1 LVADDTT
8 ISYYKEKSDWSEGP
22 ACGIASKPQG
32 VINFSQ
38 IFEITHHEDP
48 AKCTNISNRYPKN
61 ATHFCLHILTKERTF
76 NIVGFAS
83 EKDAQRWTETLKLA
97 LRFYNIRKNAKK
109 ILRDRSEG
117 VEVLSTEKLRKTME
131 IPFDK
136 NEIEEQMLFGPNEKQ
151 EKKRSPT
158 GNDLQK
164 SIKSYNKNENGEH
177 ITIRESHKAPLTY
190 SELGT
195 ILEEM
200 DENKASSLTK
210 QLLRKIEEEGELVN
224 LMFTLFQNDPKD
236 FLYNLANISD
246 FEVARFG
253 GFDKLK
259 QLLNR

>member
-1 LVADDTT
+1 
-8 ISYYKEKSDWSEGP
+8 
-22 ACGIASKPQG
+22 
-32 VINFSQ
+32 
-38 IFEITHHEDP
+38 
-48 AKCTNISNRYPKN
+48 
-61 ATHFCLHILTKERTF
+61 
-76 NIVGFAS
+76 
-83 EKDAQRWTETLKLA
+83 
-97 LRFYNIRKNAKK
+97 
-109 ILRDRSEG
+109 
-117 VEVLSTEKLRKTME
+117 ME

-151 EKKRSPT
+151 EKKRSQT
-158 GNDLQK
+158 NDLLK
-164 SIKSYNKNENGEH
+164 SFTSYNKNENGEH
-177 ITIRESHKAPLTY
+177 ITIRESNKAPLTY

-195 ILEEM
+195 LLEEM